1 MIYVISILFIL
12 SIVFNVVLITKCL
25 KLQNKLEELSEDLEE
40 SLDILD
46 ESYFRISRVL
56 SESFV
61 ASDDPIVKQVLS
73 DIKNGHDALLL
84 VANKLIQFDVEENEK

>member
-1 MIYVISILFIL
+1 MIYVICVLFVL
-12 SIVFNVVLITKCL
+12 SLMFNIVVIRKCL
-25 KLQNKLEELSEDLEE
+25 NLQNKLEELSEDLEE
-40 SLDILD
+40 SLDVLD

-73 DIKNGHDALLL
+73 DIKSGHDALLL
-84 VANKLIQFDVEENEK
+84 VANKLIQFDIEENEK